1 MTPKD
6 GLAFGFAMAML
17 IALGFIMG
25 FKTKDCSDH
34 PTPDA
39 QVAA

>member
-1 MTPKD
+1 MTSKD
-6 GLAFGFAMAML
+6 SLAFGLLMAML

-25 FKTKDCSDH
+25 FKTKDCSES
-34 PTPDA
+34 TPNA